1 MSKISKVNGKE
12 KGGDAPFGLS
22 SGIKVK
28 ELVDFQ
34 SYNEMQTQGTFFNS
48 QERNKVGTFKV
59 RLGRTYKRE
68 YKVISTYTNSK
79 KMVSAS

>member
-12 KGGDAPFGLS
+12 KGGDAPFDLS

-28 ELVDFQ
+28 ELDFQ

-48 QERNKVGTFKV
+48 QKRNKGGSFKM
-59 RLGRTYKRE
+59 RLG
-68 YKVISTYTNSK
+68 
-79 KMVSAS
+79 